1 MYDHIKL
8 MLYNPFVND
17 TEKQLFIK
25 RFALNVKDE
34 SKGIF
39 HNKGHETLEQNKG
52 IFIRYEQ
59 GTINR
64 PKSLLTFSFSLHKFY
79 NYNKNGS
86 MYNYNSFNF
95 SEANKAFLMFNS
107 LININLDKAVVKKFE
122 VGINVICD
130 ESPDEYLKELNR
142 IKVQGKDMRIIED
155 LHYKEYK
162 QFSTHKHKDKRII
175 YIFYNKTFEVRSKI
189 KAAEKR
195 DEIPDN
201 ILRVERDTHRPFEL
215 IYWNTLFNPVF
226 QQLAKQEFKQ
236 RFVDDLEYKAYP
248 VKTKGITNKQLEIIE
263 RIENEGF
270 EGAIKA
276 EREYLKTGRITK
288 KQLRYFIEKA
298 KEITEK
304 GIKSEK
310 QTSEKAKKVKQL
322 IINELE
328 KV

>member
-1 MYDHIKL
+1 

-17 TEKQLFIK
+17 TERQLFIK

-34 SKGIF
+34 SKGIY

-52 IFIRYEQ
+52 IFIRYEH
-59 GTINR
+59 GTINS

-79 NYNKNGS
+79 NYNKAGS

-95 SEANKAFLMFNS
+95 SEANKAFIMFNK
-107 LININLDKAVVKKFE
+107 LINIDLNRAVVKKFE
-122 VGINVICD
+122 VGINILCD
-130 ESPDEYLKELNR
+130 ESPDEYLKELHR

-226 QQLAKQEFKQ
+226 QQITKQEFKQ
-236 RFVDDLEYKAYP
+236 RFVHDLEYKTYP
-248 VKTKGITNKQLEIIE
+248 VKTKGISNKQLEIIE

-270 EGAIKA
+270 ERAIKA
-276 EREYLKTGRITK
+276 EKERLKTGQITK
-288 KQLRYFIEKA
+288 RQFQYFKQQA
-298 KEITEK
+298 HTITDK
-304 GIKSEK
+304 GIKSER
-310 QTSEKAKKVKQL
+310 QISEKAINVKRL
-322 IINELE
+322 IINELD
-328 KV
+328 KM